1 MRAGYLYPFGILD
14 RTPRAQAVLRPSKN
28 GRGMEIYAIDNT
40 MIDPHTFSSYVQN
53 AFPVLPW
60 WHWIVMAVVALGGVL
75 WSVWRKKV
83 SNYGGVLMGLVVFYV
98 LFLLEALVVNRLGRP
113 ISFDPAL
120 NLSDEYQRLVNGNQA
135 FWIYLFFNVVA
146 FIPFGFLLSEAFSA
160 RGKKRNWSITV
171 LVTLGLSL
179 LVESLQWI
187 LQVGFFEVTDLLLNT
202 LGGAIGAGVAL
213 GMRALAQE
221 VKF

>member
-1 MRAGYLYPFGILD
+1 MDLASF
-14 RTPRAQAVLRPSKN
+14 K
-28 GRGMEIYAIDNT
+28 IY
-40 MIDPHTFSSYVQN
+40 VCN
-53 AFPVLPW
+53 AFPILPW
-60 WHWIVMAVVALGGVL
+60 WHWMVMTVLALGGVL

-83 SNYGGVLMGLVVFYV
+83 SIYGGVLVGLVAFYV
-98 LFLLEALVVNRLGRP
+98 LFLLEALVINRMGRP
-113 ISFDPAL
+113 VSFDPAL

-202 LGGAIGAGVAL
+202 LGGAIGAAVAL
-213 GMRALAQE
+213 GVRALF
-221 VKF
+221 VKKKTL

>member
-1 MRAGYLYPFGILD
+1 MDFASF
-14 RTPRAQAVLRPSKN
+14 K
-28 GRGMEIYAIDNT
+28 IY
-40 MIDPHTFSSYVQN
+40 VCN
-53 AFPVLPW
+53 AFPILPW
-60 WHWIVMAVVALGGVL
+60 WHWMVMAVVALGGVV

-83 SNYGGVLMGLVVFYV
+83 SSYGGVLMGLVVFYV
-98 LFLLEALVVNRLGRP
+98 LFLLEALVINRMGRP
-113 ISFDPAL
+113 VSFNPEL

-146 FIPFGFLLSEAFSA
+146 FIPFGFLLSEVFSA

-171 LVTLGLSL
+171 LVTFGLSL

-221 VKF
+221 VKFL

>member
-1 MRAGYLYPFGILD
+1 M
-14 RTPRAQAVLRPSKN
+14 
-28 GRGMEIYAIDNT
+28 
-40 MIDPHTFSSYVQN
+40 
-53 AFPVLPW
+53 
-60 WHWIVMAVVALGGVL
+60 
-75 WSVWRKKV
+75 
-83 SNYGGVLMGLVVFYV
+83 
-98 LFLLEALVVNRLGRP
+98 GRP
-113 ISFDPAL
+113 VSFDPAL

-213 GMRALAQE
+213 GVRALF
-221 VKF
+221 VKKKTI

>member
-1 MRAGYLYPFGILD
+1 M
-14 RTPRAQAVLRPSKN
+14 
-28 GRGMEIYAIDNT
+28 
-40 MIDPHTFSSYVQN
+40 
-53 AFPVLPW
+53 
-60 WHWIVMAVVALGGVL
+60 
-75 WSVWRKKV
+75 
-83 SNYGGVLMGLVVFYV
+83 
-98 LFLLEALVVNRLGRP
+98 GRP
-113 ISFDPAL
+113 VSFNPEL

-146 FIPFGFLLSEAFSA
+146 FIPFGFLLSEVFSA

-171 LVTLGLSL
+171 LVTFGLSL

-221 VKF
+221 VKFL